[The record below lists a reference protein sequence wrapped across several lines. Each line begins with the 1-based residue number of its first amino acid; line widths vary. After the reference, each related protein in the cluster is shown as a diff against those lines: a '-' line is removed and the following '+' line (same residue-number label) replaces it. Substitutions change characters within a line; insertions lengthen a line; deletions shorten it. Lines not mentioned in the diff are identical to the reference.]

1 MQLYGVPCWSTL
13 SAGGMRKLGDWLVE
27 NPGKMG
33 KLGIKRLIIF
43 ADRGEAGE
51 SAAADLQAHAT
62 AAGLTAEVRL
72 PQGGDDFADDLAK
85 GLGAPVI
92 GVPVEPQPEERQ
104 PEPEEQQPPAEII
117 APSFAAPISA
127 QDYDELLTMTFA
139 RLADAAVGFRLRMA
153 EWEAYEQQPKKP
165 WPMLDFNEPP
175 PEPPAPVA
183 PVFMIPVLQAQERL
197 GNGSIRLPSR
207 MSRWATRS

>member
-1 MQLYGVPCWSTL
+1 MK
-13 SAGGMRKLGDWLVE
+13 RLGEWLAA
-27 NPGKMG
+27 NPGA
-33 KLGIKRLIIF
+33 LGIKRLIIF
-43 ADRGEAGE
+43 ADAGEAGE
-51 SAAADLQAHAT
+51 SAAAALLTSAT
-62 AAGLTAEVRL
+62 AAGIAAEVRL

-85 GLGAPVI
+85 GLGAPAI
-92 GVPVEPQPEERQ
+92 GVPEEPQPEERQ
-104 PEPEEQQPPAEII
+104 QPAEII

-153 EWEAYEQQPKKP
+153 EWEVYEQQPKKP